1 MEIKDECYGRL
12 EKNGEYYMMPHLME
26 MAEEDKIITNMHLRD
41 GFSRNANK
49 CVQISSIGSGG
60 EI

>member
-49 CVQISSIGSGG
+49 CV
-60 EI
+60 

>member
-26 MAEEDKIITNMHLRD
+26 MAKDDKIITTCNLEMVSAEMSHQ
-41 GFSRNANK
+41 
-49 CVQISSIGSGG
+49 CV
-60 EI
+60 